1 MEEKKTKEEL
11 KKIKILN
18 RSMVNVSKGTQRS
31 FDILS
36 VQPEHGVFYQG
47 SGCYVKIY
55 SLKGK
60 LTEDSCN
67 MLVRR
72 LCDLT
77 HFRYRITSFC
87 RNGERQGTMRF
98 FSLFVT
104 AADYYQA
111 YEAYCSFEDNIHS
124 DIVLQKNGLM
134 IERCSLEQTLMFV
147 QMNFT
152 GQMKKFN
159 YQASLKKSEDWG
171 KLMFPSMEIDDL
183 KLLIHPNEIIT
194 SCYYA
199 KEVPSKLSDFRDEL
213 IHAGFSLQTCV
224 EIQSLTDEEMELLN
238 KIIGKKYN
246 TVLSSQTERIVNASF
261 LVMISSPYD
270 NEYMEMAETL
280 LNYAETS
287 GLRLEHCSG
296 QQKDAFLSICTLG
309 IRNFHIM
316 RNVTES
322 TAAEL
327 IL

>member
-11 KKIKILN
+11 KKIKNLN
-18 RSMVNVSKGTQRS
+18 RSLVNVSKGTQRS

-47 SGCYVKIY
+47 SGCYVKVY

-60 LTEDSCN
+60 IAEDSCR
-67 MLVRR
+67 MLVNR

-87 RNGERQGTMRF
+87 RSGERQGTMRF

-104 AADYYQA
+104 AADYYHA
-111 YEAYCSFEDNIHS
+111 YEEYCRFEENIHS
-124 DIVLQKNGLM
+124 DIVLQKNGFM
-134 IERCSLEQTLMFV
+134 IEECTLEQTLMFV

-159 YQASLKKSEDWG
+159 YQASQKKSEDWG
-171 KLMFPSMEIDDL
+171 KLMFPSMEVYDL

-194 SCYYA
+194 GCYYA
-199 KEVPSKLSDFRDEL
+199 KEVPSKLSDLRDDL

-224 EIQSLTDEEMELLN
+224 EIQSFTDGEMELLN

-246 TVLSSQTERIVNASF
+246 AALSSQTERLVNASF

-270 NEYMEMAETL
+270 KEYMEIAETL
-280 LNYAETS
+280 LNSAERRE
-287 GLRLEHCSG
+287 LRLESCSG

-316 RNVTES
+316 RNVTQS
-322 TAAEL
+322 TAAEM